1 MVPVKICGITNINDA
16 LICQKFGI
24 SALGFVF
31 APSPRQVTVE
41 QVMRIT
47 SQLSPLILK
56 VGVFVDEDP
65 LRIRAIMK
73 ACRLDLAQLHG
84 DETPQDCQVLAGRVI
99 KAFRA
104 GRDRPS
110 LEWQGAALRG
120 ILVDSYTANAHG
132 GTGRVFDW
140 KLVANYRKLGFPLIL
155 AGGLNPDNIGAALNR
170 VRPDGIDLSSG
181 VEKSPGV
188 KDPDKIARLMATIKN
203 FADQVNS
210 TNLI

>member
-1 MVPVKICGITNINDA
+1 
-16 LICQKFGI
+16 
-24 SALGFVF
+24 
-31 APSPRQVTVE
+31 
-41 QVMRIT
+41 MRIT

-84 DETPQDCQVLAGRVI
+84 DETPQDCQVLSGRVI

-110 LEWQGAALRG
+110 LEWQGRPSAVSSSTPIPRMP
-120 ILVDSYTANAHG
+120 TAEPVASS
-132 GTGRVFDW
+132 TGNW
-140 KLVANYRKLGFPLIL
+140 WQTYRKLGFPLIL